1 MGNYMVKEHELLLM
15 ETSMKG
21 SSRTEKEME
30 KEKGVPQMEEITLGN
45 GKMVEN
51 TVKELS
57 HFLMGKSM

>member
-1 MGNYMVKEHELLLM
+1 
-15 ETSMKG
+15 
-21 SSRTEKEME
+21 ME

-57 HFLMGKSM
+57 LFLMGKSM